1 MRNALIVNSLAYYW
15 LSQARVWQRAW
26 SLAAKYNSHPTVL
39 YVYRAQMRDCA
50 KYAINEVRR

>member
-1 MRNALIVNSLAYYW
+1 MKTAIIVNSLAYYW

-26 SLAAKYNSHPTVL
+26 SLAAKYNSHDTVL
-39 YVYRAQMRDCA
+39 RVCRAQMRDCA

>member
-26 SLAAKYNSHPTVL
+26 SLANRYNSHPTVL
-39 YVYRAQMRDCA
+39 NVYRAQMRDCA